1 MGVVENSRYDN
12 PTNKNELNVMSPKV
26 HHNEDLIELGYMSLM
41 MSDYGDNR
49 KDGSN

>member
-12 PTNKNELNVMSPKV
+12 AAIKNELNLLSPKV

-41 MSDYGDNR
+41 MSDYGD
-49 KDGSN
+49 